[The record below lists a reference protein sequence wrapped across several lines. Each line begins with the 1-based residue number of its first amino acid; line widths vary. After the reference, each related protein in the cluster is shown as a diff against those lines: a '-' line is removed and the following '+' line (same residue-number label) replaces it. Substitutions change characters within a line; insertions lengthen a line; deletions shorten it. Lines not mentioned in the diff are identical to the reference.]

1 MRLIK
6 SESCRVYRP
15 QCAQFFLS
23 LRIWLLTR
31 EGFYPD
37 AAGSWLIKKI
47 KNSRLLMIERSH
59 VLLCGKRPVNF
70 DLPTA
75 KWNLMMDETRGRLEL
90 FVCLIAVNL
99 FCISNVNIQN
109 FRKVRRLIYLI
120 VASSLFDLVLD
131 PKDKF
136 YSGSDRTDQI
146 VTNSLM
152 ICKQINIF
160 C

>member
-1 MRLIK
+1 
-6 SESCRVYRP
+6 
-15 QCAQFFLS
+15 
-23 LRIWLLTR
+23 
-31 EGFYPD
+31 
-37 AAGSWLIKKI
+37 
-47 KNSRLLMIERSH
+47 
-59 VLLCGKRPVNF
+59 
-70 DLPTA
+70 
-75 KWNLMMDETRGRLEL
+75 MMDETRGRLEL

-109 FRKVRRLIYLI
+109 VRKVRRLIYLI

>member
-1 MRLIK
+1 
-6 SESCRVYRP
+6 
-15 QCAQFFLS
+15 
-23 LRIWLLTR
+23 
-31 EGFYPD
+31 
-37 AAGSWLIKKI
+37 
-47 KNSRLLMIERSH
+47 
-59 VLLCGKRPVNF
+59 
-70 DLPTA
+70 
-75 KWNLMMDETRGRLEL
+75 MMDETRGRLEL
-90 FVCLIAVNL
+90 FVNLIAVNL

-109 FRKVRRLIYLI
+109 VRKVRRLTYLI
-120 VASSLFDLVLD
+120 VVSSLFDLVLD